1 MDAMKTSG
9 HRTRVLVVDD
19 HELVRTGT
27 SRLLEDIDTLEV
39 VGQGASGEEAV
50 EKVRELRPDV
60 VLMDVQMPGIG
71 GLEATRQ
78 CLIVDPHI
86 KIIVVTVFEEEP
98 LPSRA
103 LKMGAC
109 GYLTKKADVAEMAL
123 AIETVMKNHRY
134 ITSNIA
140 LRLDENEQPQSSS
153 PFDSLSRREMQI
165 ALLVINGHRAADMSS
180 TLDLTTKTIN
190 NIRYRV
196 FDKLQIRNDVDL
208 VNLANRHGL
217 LDE

>member
-1 MDAMKTSG
+1 MDAMKTSC

-27 SRLLEDIDTLEV
+27 SRLLEDIDSLEV

-78 CLIVDPHI
+78 CLIVDPNI

-123 AIETVMKNHRY
+123 AIETVMNNQRY
-134 ITSNIA
+134 VTSDIA
-140 LRLDENEQPQSSS
+140 LRLDENDRQNGS
-153 PFDSLSRREMQI
+153 PFNSLSRREMQI
-165 ALLVINGHRAADMSS
+165 ALLVINGLRAADMSS

-208 VNLANRHGL
+208 INLANRHGL

>member
-9 HRTRVLVVDD
+9 HKTTVLVVDD

-27 SRLLEDIDTLEV
+27 SRLLEDIHTLEV
-39 VGQGASGEEAV
+39 IGQGASGEEAV
-50 EKVRELRPDV
+50 EQVRTLRPDV

-78 CLIVDPHI
+78 CLMIDPGVRV
-86 KIIVVTVFEEEP
+86 IIVTVFEEQP

-103 LKMGAC
+103 LKMGAR

-123 AIETVMKNHRY
+123 AIETVMQNKRY
-134 ITSNIA
+134 ITRDIA
-140 LRLDENEQPQSSS
+140 LRLDHVDSQHTS
-153 PFDSLSRREMQI
+153 PFESLSRREMQI
-165 ALLVINGHRAADMSS
+165 ALLVINGQRATSISS
-180 TLDLTTKTIN
+180 TLGLTTKTIN

-196 FDKLQIRNDVDL
+196 FDKLGIRNDVDL